1 MCYHGF
7 RRNHGDTG
15 MDTFN
20 HKSIFSK
27 LTKLFFIFGL
37 FLVVI
42 ATLVMY
48 YLQERIEQYEIEQ
61 KSQLVLKYKQ
71 HAYVEY
77 IQEAK
82 KFLESI
88 QSSSFFKEY
97 LKNNQNKKEIEE
109 LLYTLAQANSTILQ
123 IRYLDLQGQEQ
134 VRINKDM
141 SNKSINKVPTHLL
154 QQKHHR
160 YYFDEIKALQ
170 QGETYLSKLDLNVE
184 NEQIEVPYVP
194 TLRLANAIYENNQ
207 MVGMLIIN
215 LQMKEILDTTV
226 NSDIFNIYLVDE
238 KNNVVYSNDESK
250 NNWSDTLNVY
260 SRIDGEEIINKEMLF
275 QTNNYKLY
283 IALKQKDV
291 GSKAIINNSILVIVL
306 ILATASLFFVY
317 LLRTRVNFIL
327 EKFSDQNKY
336 VVQQVK
342 LESIGKLLENL
353 AHQWRQPLNVI
364 SSLSS
369 SSKMMMQMELL
380 KTNELYNNLDQITAT
395 CIGLSHTID
404 DFKNFFKI
412 DSSISSFKL
421 LELKEEALE
430 NLEELL
436 DKNSIAFIT
445 DKKSTNLKMK
455 GSKNALVQVL
465 MVLIK
470 NSIEAHMSN
479 PSKERYIFF
488 LAQATKE
495 SITITIKDNANG
507 IQDDIIDKIFEPY
520 FTTKHQSQGKG
531 MGLYIV
537 HQVITQQLNGQI
549 EAHNVQYRYNH
560 HLQNG
565 AEFCITLP
573 IKS

>member
-1 MCYHGF
+1 
-7 RRNHGDTG
+7 
-15 MDTFN
+15 MDRFN
-20 HKSIFSK
+20 HKTIFSK

-37 FLVVI
+37 FLIVI

-48 YLQERIEQYEIEQ
+48 YLQQQIEESEIEQ

-82 KFLESI
+82 KLLKSI
-88 QSSSFFKEY
+88 QNSTFLKRY
-97 LKNNQNKKEIEE
+97 LKNHNNKNDVEE
-109 LLYTLAQANSTILQ
+109 LFYTLAQANSTILQ
-123 IRYLDLQGQEQ
+123 IRYLNEQGQEQ
-134 VRINKDM
+134 IRINKDAAQ
-141 SNKSINKVPTHLL
+141 NRITKVPIHLL
-154 QQKHHR
+154 QQKDHR
-160 YYFDEIKALQ
+160 YYVDEIKRLKED
-170 QGETYLSKLDLNVE
+170 ETYLSKLDLNIE

-194 TLRLANAIYENNQ
+194 TLRLANAVYKNNKI
-207 MVGMLIIN
+207 VGMIIIN
-215 LQMKEILDTTV
+215 LQMKEILDSTV
-226 NSDIFNIYLVDE
+226 SSDIFNIYLVDE

-250 NNWSDTLNVY
+250 NNWSNTLNVY
-260 SRIDGEEIINKEMLF
+260 SRINTEEIINKEMLF
-275 QTNNYKLY
+275 QSNQHKLY
-283 IALKQKDV
+283 IALKQKDF
-291 GSKAIINNSILVIVL
+291 GNKAIINNTIVVIVL
-306 ILATASLFFVY
+306 ILVSASLFFVY

-327 EKFSDQNKY
+327 EKFNDQNKY
-336 VVQQVK
+336 VIQQVK

-369 SSKMMMQMELL
+369 SSKMMMQMDLL

-412 DSSISSFKL
+412 DSSITSFQL
-421 LELKEEALE
+421 LELKQEALE
-430 NLEELL
+430 KLEELL
-436 DKNSIAFIT
+436 DKNGIAFIT
-445 DKKSTNLKMK
+445 DKKSINLKMK

-495 SITITIKDNANG
+495 NITITIKDNAQG
-507 IQDDIIDKIFEPY
+507 IPSDIMDKIFEPY

-549 EAHNVQYRYNH
+549 EVHNVQYRYNH
-560 HLQNG
+560 QLQIG
-565 AEFCITLP
+565 TEFCITLP
-573 IKS
+573 IQIS